1 MISTLER
8 DNSIE
13 GILFGKMKEL
23 PDWYGLTGVGFIWHG
38 EWNDPEIEYK
48 GKRINA
54 TIVEDTM
61 WERWIRDDDGRLIDG
76 RESDD
81 DGFRKFML
89 DNKDEVYELID
100 IVNYAMDHDIPYF
113 AVNVPNDMC
122 TNCGHTGE
130 IGNECPVCG
139 CTNIRRLRRVTGYLT
154 GDYKTAFNIGKQQ
167 EVELR
172 TKHSGTKKEL

>member
-13 GILFGKMKEL
+13 GILFRKMKEL

-81 DGFRKFML
+81 DGFKKFML
-89 DNKDEVYELID
+89 DNKDEVYELIEL
-100 IVNYAMDHDIPYF
+100 AM
-113 AVNVPNDMC
+113 
-122 TNCGHTGE
+122 E
-130 IGNECPVCG
+130 NEEQ
-139 CTNIRRLRRVTGYLT
+139 IR
-154 GDYKTAFNIGKQQ
+154 N
-167 EVELR
+167 
-172 TKHSGTKKEL
+172 

>member
-13 GILFGKMKEL
+13 GILFRKMKEL
-23 PDWYGLTGVGFIWHG
+23 LDWYGLTGVGFIWHG

-76 RESDD
+76 
-81 DGFRKFML
+81 FKKFML
-89 DNKDEVYELID
+89 DNKDEVYELIEL
-100 IVNYAMDHDIPYF
+100 AM
-113 AVNVPNDMC
+113 
-122 TNCGHTGE
+122 E
-130 IGNECPVCG
+130 SEEQ
-139 CTNIRRLRRVTGYLT
+139 IR
-154 GDYKTAFNIGKQQ
+154 N
-167 EVELR
+167 
-172 TKHSGTKKEL
+172 

>member
-13 GILFGKMKEL
+13 GILFRKMKEL

-81 DGFRKFML
+81 DGFKKRITKGQEKSCSLFFMKRRTCDVTVWRKIRFRQKSL
-89 DNKDEVYELID
+89 GRNRHIYE
-100 IVNYAMDHDIPYF
+100 
-113 AVNVPNDMC
+113 
-122 TNCGHTGE
+122 
-130 IGNECPVCG
+130 
-139 CTNIRRLRRVTGYLT
+139 
-154 GDYKTAFNIGKQQ
+154 
-167 EVELR
+167 
-172 TKHSGTKKEL
+172 

>member
-23 PDWYGLTGVGFIWHG
+23 PDWYGISDIGYIWHG
-38 EWNDPEIEYK
+38 EWSDPEIEYK

-61 WERWIRDDDGRLIDG
+61 WERWICDDDGRLIEG

-81 DGFRKFML
+81 DGFKKFML
-89 DNKDEVYELID
+89 DNKNEVYELIEL
-100 IVNYAMDHDIPYF
+100 AM
-113 AVNVPNDMC
+113 
-122 TNCGHTGE
+122 E
-130 IGNECPVCG
+130 SE
-139 CTNIRRLRRVTGYLT
+139 
-154 GDYKTAFNIGKQQ
+154 
-167 EVELR
+167 E
-172 TKHSGTKKEL
+172 